1 VPAIYYSSRNIV
13 MGETEGDSIKRGPRC
28 GLKMHMQK
36 AIGDVGKKNCKKT
49 RTKSTDY
56 QYSQI
61 NIS

>member
-1 VPAIYYSSRNIV
+1 
-13 MGETEGDSIKRGPRC
+13 MGETEEDSIKRAPRC

-36 AIGDVGKKNCKKT
+36 AVGDVGKKNCKKT
-49 RTKSTDY
+49 RTESTDY